1 MAENDKVSVD
11 KLTGAFIKIRN
22 ARAVLSAEFKEKD
35 AKLVAQQDM
44 LRQGLLDYCTEQNV
58 ESARTSEGSFFRTTK
73 TKFWTSDWESMYEFI
88 MENRVPEFFDKR
100 LNQTNI
106 KQFLEEN
113 PDLMPKGLNQDTEY
127 SIVVRKK

>member
-1 MAENDKVSVD
+1 MTGNDKVSVD

-35 AKLVAQQDM
+35 AKLVAQQDKI
-44 LRQGLLDYCTEQNV
+44 RQGGLNYCTEQNV

-88 MENRVPEFFDKR
+88 MEHKVPEFFDKR
-100 LNQTNI
+100 LNQTNV

>member
-58 ESARTSEGSFFRTTK
+58 ESVRTSGGSFFRTTK

>member
-1 MAENDKVSVD
+1 MAEDDKVSVD

-58 ESARTSEGSFFRTTK
+58 ESARTSEGSFLRTTK

-88 MENRVPEFFDKR
+88 MENKVPEFFDKR

>member
-1 MAENDKVSVD
+1 MTEDDKVSVD

-88 MENRVPEFFDKR
+88 MENKVPEFFDKR

>member
-1 MAENDKVSVD
+1 MTENDKVSVD

-35 AKLVAQQDM
+35 AKLLEQQNKI
-44 LRQGLLDYCTEQNV
+44 RQGLLNYCTEQNV

-88 MENRVPEFFDKR
+88 MEHKVPEFFDKR
-100 LNQTNI
+100 LNQTNV

>member
-1 MAENDKVSVD
+1 MAEDNEVSVD

-22 ARAVLSAEFKEKD
+22 ARAVLSTEFKEKD
-35 AKLVAQQDM
+35 SILVMQQDKI
-44 LRQGLLDYCTEQNV
+44 RQGLLDYCSNQNV

-88 MENRVPEFFDKR
+88 MENKVPEFFDKR

-113 PDLMPKGLNQDTEY
+113 PDLMPKGLNTDTEY

>member
-1 MAENDKVSVD
+1 MAEDDKVSVD

-88 MENRVPEFFDKR
+88 MENKVPEFFDKR

-106 KQFLEEN
+106 KQFLEDN

>member
-1 MAENDKVSVD
+1 MTENDKVSVD

-35 AKLVAQQDM
+35 AKLVAQQDKI
-44 LRQGLLDYCTEQNV
+44 RQGLLDYCTEQNV
-58 ESARTSEGSFFRTTK
+58 ESARTPEGSFFRTTK

-88 MENRVPEFFDKR
+88 MEHKVPEFFDKR

>member
-1 MAENDKVSVD
+1 MTENDKVSVD

-88 MENRVPEFFDKR
+88 MENKVPEFFDKR

>member
-1 MAENDKVSVD
+1 MAEDDKVSVD

>member
-113 PDLMPKGLNQDTEY
+113 PDLMHKGLNQDTEY

>member
-1 MAENDKVSVD
+1 MAENDKVSED

>member
-1 MAENDKVSVD
+1 MTEDDKVSVD
-11 KLTGAFIKIRN
+11 KLTGTFIKIRN
-22 ARAVLSAEFKEKD
+22 ARAVLSAKFKEKD
-35 AKLVAQQDM
+35 AILVAQQDT
-44 LRQGLLDYCTEQNV
+44 LRQALLDYCTEQNV

-88 MENRVPEFFDKR
+88 MENKVPEFFDKR

-106 KQFLEEN
+106 KQFLEDN

>member
-1 MAENDKVSVD
+1 MAEDDAISVD
-11 KLTGAFIKIRN
+11 RLTKAFIKIRTE
-22 ARAVLSAEFKEKD
+22 RAKMSTEFKEKD
-35 AKLVAQQDM
+35 AILVNQQDR
-44 LRQGLLDYCTEQNV
+44 LRQALLDYCTEHNV

-88 MENRVPEFFDKR
+88 MENKVPEFFDKR

-106 KQFLEEN
+106 KQFLEDN
-113 PDLMPKGLNQDTEY
+113 PDLMPKGLNTDTEY

>member
-1 MAENDKVSVD
+1 MAEDDKVSVD

-88 MENRVPEFFDKR
+88 MENKVPEFFDKR

>member
-1 MAENDKVSVD
+1 MTENDKVSVD

>member
-1 MAENDKVSVD
+1 MAEDDKVSVD
-11 KLTGAFIKIRN
+11 KLTVAFIKIRN

>member
-88 MENRVPEFFDKR
+88 MENKVPEFFDKR
-100 LNQTNI
+100 LNQTNV

>member
-100 LNQTNI
+100 LNQTNV